1 MITVNGDWFALE
13 TANTGYYL
21 GVRGGLVENLHYGAR
36 VRVEN
41 SVPLREKTDIGY
53 GGDVVY
59 RAESAPV
66 SEDARPDIKRRLS
79 IQSGHY
85 HLFAG
90 GR

>member
-41 SVPLREKTDIGY
+41 CRAPAGKNGYRDMAATCVPG
-53 GGDVVY
+53 
-59 RAESAPV
+59 
-66 SEDARPDIKRRLS
+66 
-79 IQSGHY
+79 
-85 HLFAG
+85 
-90 GR
+90 

>member
-59 RAESAPV
+59 RAESAP
-66 SEDARPDIKRRLS
+66 LS
-79 IQSGHY
+79 LE
-85 HLFAG
+85 HLCLELSPLQKG
-90 GR
+90 D

>member
-41 SVPLREKTDIGY
+41 SVP
-53 GGDVVY
+53 
-59 RAESAPV
+59 RAFRS
-66 SEDARPDIKRRLS
+66 
-79 IQSGHY
+79 
-85 HLFAG
+85 
-90 GR
+90 

>member
-59 RAESAPV
+59 RAHRFRWSICV
-66 SEDARPDIKRRLS
+66 WSCRRCKREIIVPRAFRS
-79 IQSGHY
+79 
-85 HLFAG
+85 
-90 GR
+90 

>member
-41 SVPLREKTDIGY
+41 SVPLREKRISDMAATWCTGL
-53 GGDVVY
+53 
-59 RAESAPV
+59 RAHRFRWSICV
-66 SEDARPDIKRRLS
+66 WSCRRCKREIIVPRAFRS
-79 IQSGHY
+79 
-85 HLFAG
+85 
-90 GR
+90 

>member
-41 SVPLREKTDIGY
+41 SVPPAGKNGY
-53 GGDVVY
+53 
-59 RAESAPV
+59 R
-66 SEDARPDIKRRLS
+66 IWRRR
-79 IQSGHY
+79 GVP
-85 HLFAG
+85 G
-90 GR
+90 

>member
-53 GGDVVY
+53 GGL
-59 RAESAPV
+59 RAHRFRWSICV
-66 SEDARPDIKRRLS
+66 WSCRRCKREIIVPRAFRS
-79 IQSGHY
+79 
-85 HLFAG
+85 
-90 GR
+90 